1 MAIKSINLRLD
12 EEAHGRLEALARK
25 AGKTKTG
32 IIRQLI
38 MGRSLG
44 DRTGRQVLA
53 KLSQLGGL
61 LAHCAT
67 ELRDKDEGM
76 GQFVVIGNQI
86 REMALTL
93 SIKDDEDED
102 AQETNDRL

>member
-1 MAIKSINLRLD
+1 MATKSMNLKLD
-12 EEAHGRLEALARK
+12 DEAREKLEALARK

-44 DRTGRQVLA
+44 DRTGKQALA
-53 KLSQLGGL
+53 KLMQLGGL

-67 ELRDKDEGM
+67 ELRDKDAGM

-86 REMALTL
+86 RELALTL
-93 SIKDDEDED
+93 SIKDEANE
-102 AQETNDRL
+102 ETESSYDNL